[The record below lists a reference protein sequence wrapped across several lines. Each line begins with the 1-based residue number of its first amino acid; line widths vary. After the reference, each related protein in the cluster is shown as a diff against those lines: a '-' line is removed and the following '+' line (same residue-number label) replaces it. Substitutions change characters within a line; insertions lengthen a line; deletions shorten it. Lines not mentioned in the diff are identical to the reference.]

1 MGTAIIRYP
10 ARAVG
15 LMEIEHLQHFSD
27 TLTIVPI
34 RRVARDACRWRS
46 VDRNSFRSPR
56 GVRYSQECSTPSAR
70 FNLCENCYNPVY
82 ASCRGLNP
90 SAMRGEARLR
100 GLYRIIYSKT
110 ISPRLSKAKSACA
123 GYIRLF
129 LQRPSARCGARRWN
143 ALAIQARVNVS
154 ENCYKSAMRLVP
166 SGSWRLRIIAVLTEV
181 EPGGRD

>member
-129 LQRPSARCGARRWN
+129 LQRPSGRPDTVINAVQATCRWSDARLSATRQRGGWRAHPRIRPGADC
-143 ALAIQARVNVS
+143 S
-154 ENCYKSAMRLVP
+154 
-166 SGSWRLRIIAVLTEV
+166 
-181 EPGGRD
+181 

>member
-1 MGTAIIRYP
+1 
-10 ARAVG
+10 
-15 LMEIEHLQHFSD
+15 MEIEHLQHFSD

-129 LQRPSARCGARRWN
+129 LQRPSGRPDTVINAVQATCRWSDARLSATRRRGGWRVHPHIRPGADC
-143 ALAIQARVNVS
+143 S
-154 ENCYKSAMRLVP
+154 
-166 SGSWRLRIIAVLTEV
+166 
-181 EPGGRD
+181 